1 MAKGKFSSAQNA
13 HLNTYIPEYVSKLD
27 AGVQGILL
35 TRWKQA
41 TATKALESEAFRDL
55 DVSEISRNVWSTMI
69 VRKFTNYF
77 HQVYKKSHSESL
89 PSTAVKGNPLLK
101 FTSVLSGRQMFARDM
116 HGSII
121 DVSRQRAS
129 DTGENEAAAY
139 QHALKGMWDALS
151 SDEKSEWDAKA
162 EDECGD
168 IEILAEFFFDSVP
181 KTDQSQFGCLGAK
194 QHVEASATRRCLSL
208 SALLSTCFL
217 PVMTK
222 SKNKEV
228 KGVADDVRAVV
239 EGLDPAGAF
248 SAPRTRDNHPDGASI
263 STQSVVPLCTAS
275 QQLQEK
281 RKLHPYLLPEKSPKK
296 TKTSKRK
303 ADTVKAEATEYT
315 LESDSSVEIL
325 DNSPRPKKKK
335 RSKVPAAASDD
346 DDPVEM
352 AFCVYVE
359 TPAPAILNVRKGN
372 QKPLPPK
379 TTTLGPY
386 EFISSI
392 SYPDFLRVVADGCR
406 TKPANLDRNSMQW
419 KYDRP
424 ASAKP
429 KPLTNET
436 GFTVMIKQLKA
447 RHKDY
452 AFSVFMS
459 PPNDV
464 KEELPWIRLGAEQDD
479 GNDGGGPPDFDYNID
494 DLKAGG
500 SVLSIRDQI
509 AGIDSAS
516 NEQFNQLLEKYP
528 INNSPLFPGKRIYH
542 NETGYFDLTDIK
554 LRVWAVATAKG
565 QATIDKAPA
574 SSHFFKSQI
583 IRPKNVSAVPELSVP
598 SFDPLVN
605 MFMMNPMLQM

>member
-1 MAKGKFSSAQNA
+1 
-13 HLNTYIPEYVSKLD
+13 
-27 AGVQGILL
+27 
-35 TRWKQA
+35 
-41 TATKALESEAFRDL
+41 
-55 DVSEISRNVWSTMI
+55 
-69 VRKFTNYF
+69 
-77 HQVYKKSHSESL
+77 
-89 PSTAVKGNPLLK
+89 
-101 FTSVLSGRQMFARDM
+101 
-116 HGSII
+116 
-121 DVSRQRAS
+121 
-129 DTGENEAAAY
+129 
-139 QHALKGMWDALS
+139 
-151 SDEKSEWDAKA
+151 
-162 EDECGD
+162 
-168 IEILAEFFFDSVP
+168 
-181 KTDQSQFGCLGAK
+181 
-194 QHVEASATRRCLSL
+194 
-208 SALLSTCFL
+208 
-217 PVMTK
+217 MTK

-228 KGVADDVRAVV
+228 KGVTDDVRAVV
-239 EGLDPAGAF
+239 EGLDPAVRNRWF
-248 SAPRTRDNHPDGASI
+248 RYVPQASSSKKNENYTPI
-263 STQSVVPLCTAS
+263 SS
-275 QQLQEK
+275 
-281 RKLHPYLLPEKSPKK
+281 PEKSPKK

-352 AFCVYVE
+352 VFCVYVE

-452 AFSVFMS
+452 AFNVFMS
-459 PPNDV
+459 PPNAV

-554 LRVWAVATAKG
+554 LRVWAVAMAKG

-605 MFMMNPMLQM
+605 MFMMNPMLQMMNNPQNPAMSYPPYPYMQHPHHAPPHHYGYPALPPAPAPALAPQPQPQPVVLPREIMLDEYCDRYAVNADDRRVLTELGYTPGDEGLLELDASVWATTKVLPLAKGRILRQHAKFIRDVSEGLWS